1 LRLCENQTGANSPNG
16 KLLAAT
22 RNNCFSLLIQRAR
35 SANRL
40 SLFSTEKHM
49 LLALISI
56 LGYLMTILS
65 TVVIVQFI
73 LSLLIAFN
81 VVSLSNNIVASIWHA
96 LNMILDPFLKP
107 IRKIMPDTGMID
119 FSPMVLLI
127 GLRILQM
134 LLMGLAN
141 DIAAAGM

>member
-1 LRLCENQTGANSPNG
+1 
-16 KLLAAT
+16 
-22 RNNCFSLLIQRAR
+22 
-35 SANRL
+35 
-40 SLFSTEKHM
+40 M
-49 LLALISI
+49 LLALVSI
-56 LGYLMTILS
+56 IGYLATILS

-81 VVSLSNNIVASIWHA
+81 VVSLSNNIEAAIWEA
-96 LNMILDPFLKP
+96 LNKILDPFLKP

-134 LLMGLAN
+134 LLMGLAS
-141 DIAAAGM
+141 DIASGGI

>member
-1 LRLCENQTGANSPNG
+1 
-16 KLLAAT
+16 
-22 RNNCFSLLIQRAR
+22 
-35 SANRL
+35 
-40 SLFSTEKHM
+40 M
-49 LLALISI
+49 LLALVSI
-56 LGYLMTILS
+56 IGYLATILS

-81 VVSLSNNIVASIWHA
+81 VVSLSNNIVAAIWEA
-96 LNMILDPFLKP
+96 LNKILDPFLKP

-127 GLRILQM
+127 GLRIMQM

-141 DIAAAGM
+141 DLASGGL